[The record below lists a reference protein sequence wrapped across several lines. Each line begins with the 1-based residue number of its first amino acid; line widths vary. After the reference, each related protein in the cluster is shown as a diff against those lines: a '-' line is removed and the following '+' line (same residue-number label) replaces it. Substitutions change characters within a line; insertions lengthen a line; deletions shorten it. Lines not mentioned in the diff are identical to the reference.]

1 MLALSLHVRKL
12 RKSLKKISFSRRK
25 VIFHEERIC
34 LSNGEKFIR
43 KEEINMNG
51 LTGREEIFQKEEQV
65 KFLICHD

>member
-1 MLALSLHVRKL
+1 
-12 RKSLKKISFSRRK
+12 
-25 VIFHEERIC
+25 

-51 LTGREEIFQKEEQV
+51 LTGREEIFLKEEQV